1 MASGIVEHVDVRT
14 REELLNDPR
23 LELLEGAMFCFAGG
37 DQTRITS
44 RFGGAALCTRTR
56 ELYEKGGT
64 IAGTSSGASVM
75 SEVMMTGGDE
85 NTSREEGVSGG
96 AESTAARI
104 GIDEDTAMV
113 MRGHE
118 CFDVL
123 GSGAVYI
130 VDGKAVTY
138 SREADDESHLSSVFG
153 ICLYVLTEG
162 DTFDL
167 HGRVPNPRKP

>member
-1 MASGIVEHVDVRT
+1 
-14 REELLNDPR
+14 
-23 LELLEGAMFCFAGG
+23 
-37 DQTRITS
+37 
-44 RFGGAALCTRTR
+44 
-56 ELYEKGGT
+56 
-64 IAGTSSGASVM
+64 M

-138 SREADDESHLSSVFG
+138 SPHADDESHLSSVFG
-153 ICLYVLTEG
+153 ICLHVLTEG
-162 DTFDL
+162 DTFDV
-167 HGRVPNPRKP
+167 HGRVPNPRNRDRLDNRPSISGRKSVKLELRESLNADTGHLCCRGKRRRCGSVAAACFGIARWL